1 MKKNLF
7 LALLLI
13 TPFITAQANGPVS
26 HQHNG
31 RTHSHVLPGTGVNH
45 THGQGARQPNQQ
57 SNDNGWVFISEGNTA
72 KIYAKKGSFKTENG
86 YFEIVTKESYKS
98 SNTVGIYK
106 RRVSANDCRN
116 EMGQLLTFDLSGKLI
131 ATNDFAFG
139 AGNVGSTIAE
149 FICGVA
155 KKLNQL

>member
-57 SNDNGWVFISEGNTA
+57 SNDNGWLLISEGNTT
-72 KIYAKKGSFKTENG
+72 KTYAKKGSFKAENG
-86 YFEIVTKESYKS
+86 YFEIVTKTRFKS
-98 SNTVGIYK
+98 SNTTEVYK
-106 RRVSANDCRN
+106 ERVSANDCRN
-116 EMGQLLTFDLSGKLI
+116 EVGQTLTLDLSGKLI

-139 AGNVGSTIAE
+139 AGNVGSAKAE
-149 FICGVA
+149 IICGLA
-155 KKLNQL
+155 GSLL

>member
-13 TPFITAQANGPVS
+13 TPSITAQATGPGT

-57 SNDNGWVFISEGNTA
+57 SNDNGWVKIISNDDGKT
-72 KIYAKKGSFKTENG
+72 YAKKGSFKAENG
-86 YFEIVTKESYKS
+86 YFEIVIKESYKS
-98 SNTVGIYK
+98 NNTVEVYK
-106 RRVSANDCRN
+106 VRVSANDCRN
-116 EMGQLLTFDLSGKLI
+116 EMGQLLTLDLSGKLI

-139 AGNVGSTIAE
+139 AGNVGSAKAE
-149 FICGVA
+149 IICGLA
-155 KKLNQL
+155 KKFNQL